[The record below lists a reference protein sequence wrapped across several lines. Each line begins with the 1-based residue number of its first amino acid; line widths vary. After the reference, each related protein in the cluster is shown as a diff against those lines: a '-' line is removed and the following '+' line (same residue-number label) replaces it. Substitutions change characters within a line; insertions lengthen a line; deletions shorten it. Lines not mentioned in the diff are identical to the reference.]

1 MPPDLA
7 AVERLRRLAARFA
20 ADATDADATWFAGR
34 IEVYLENAP
43 AGLDL
48 DGAFDLTVAPGTS
61 PWWRTER
68 RAARDELLRQL
79 AAGMPGTTTAR
90 AHALAERL
98 RRYAGSGWPL
108 DRRRGTPMPDTPE
121 RRALF
126 RLFAFDPTP
135 PMGVRRLIEIL
146 SS

>member
-7 AVERLRRLAARFA
+7 AVGRLRRLAARFA
-20 ADATDADATWFAGR
+20 GETADADATWFAGR

-61 PWWRTER
+61 PWWQRER

-79 AAGMPGTTTAR
+79 AAALPGSCSAR

-108 DRRRGTPMPDTPE
+108 DRRRGAPMPDTPE

-126 RLFAFDPTP
+126 RLFSLDADPPTSL
-135 PMGVRRLIEIL
+135 RRLHEIL